1 MRIKSLSINYF
12 RSIKSAS
19 IIMHDITAIVGE
31 NNAGKTAIL
40 RAINAVMNY
49 AEEEE
54 SFRFGIHRYAPK
66 NNTQIQIEFCDI
78 PDKPY
83 YANKVIGDTLTIL
96 FKYSYSKQRK
106 FIYVIMGH
114 DKLLID
120 DDFMSM
126 LATDITYVYIPS
138 NRTDHDIT
146 WENDSILNKV
156 VSGYVAKHTEKRDNI
171 SKAVKTAAQHIHNI
185 ALRGLEKEINHLYM
199 HHNSIDFQLNFSPNI
214 DYSILLDNIMLSINE
229 YGSNYMLKECGS
241 GTKSLTVIAM
251 HRANALRN
259 KTSIV
264 LGIEE
269 PETNLHP
276 QAQKCLIM
284 SLRDNRHD
292 NETQAIFTTHSTVLI
307 DTLKHENI
315 VLVRRRPDKR
325 GFISHIRQL
334 PNDFW
339 NKYNIEEYKHYQ
351 YFNYKNSDFFFA
363 RYIIIGESKN
373 DCQVFESL
381 IQSQV
386 KTNIAD
392 ISFLDAGGVGSI
404 PYPFFL
410 LKELEI
416 PFVLIVDKDFFFRY
430 INNELSKSRNTATG
444 LPKYSPIMNSNPV
457 LDDLFPTVVEK
468 SLVEQE
474 CQKGY
479 RAFFE
484 HIKRKRILSMNY
496 CLDMDLT
503 CSKAARLKYYEIL
516 HIAANDQTQKHLL
529 CNCGHAIKKIEN
541 LYKIINGISQS
552 SMPESFQKIKNYL
565 IHDINEQLKS

>member
-66 NNTQIQIEFCDI
+66 HNTQIQIEFCDI

-185 ALRGLEKEINHLYM
+185 A
-199 HHNSIDFQLNFSPNI
+199 
-214 DYSILLDNIMLSINE
+214 
-229 YGSNYMLKECGS
+229 
-241 GTKSLTVIAM
+241 
-251 HRANALRN
+251 
-259 KTSIV
+259 
-264 LGIEE
+264 
-269 PETNLHP
+269 
-276 QAQKCLIM
+276 
-284 SLRDNRHD
+284 
-292 NETQAIFTTHSTVLI
+292 
-307 DTLKHENI
+307 
-315 VLVRRRPDKR
+315 
-325 GFISHIRQL
+325 
-334 PNDFW
+334 
-339 NKYNIEEYKHYQ
+339 
-351 YFNYKNSDFFFA
+351 
-363 RYIIIGESKN
+363 
-373 DCQVFESL
+373 
-381 IQSQV
+381 
-386 KTNIAD
+386 
-392 ISFLDAGGVGSI
+392 
-404 PYPFFL
+404 
-410 LKELEI
+410 
-416 PFVLIVDKDFFFRY
+416 
-430 INNELSKSRNTATG
+430 
-444 LPKYSPIMNSNPV
+444 
-457 LDDLFPTVVEK
+457 
-468 SLVEQE
+468 
-474 CQKGY
+474 
-479 RAFFE
+479 
-484 HIKRKRILSMNY
+484 
-496 CLDMDLT
+496 
-503 CSKAARLKYYEIL
+503 
-516 HIAANDQTQKHLL
+516 
-529 CNCGHAIKKIEN
+529 
-541 LYKIINGISQS
+541 
-552 SMPESFQKIKNYL
+552 
-565 IHDINEQLKS
+565 